1 MNAFSIDPDEQIDD
15 LFLKNYKIIQK
26 QGCFRYGTDAVVLS
40 DFAEKYIKK
49 GSRLLDVGTGTGIL
63 PLLLSAKTEAAELVG
78 LEIQEEM
85 VRLAERSVHL
95 NEQSGALKQGRV
107 RIVEGDIRNAKE
119 YFPPRSFDVVV
130 TNPPYKRNGT
140 GIRSGSERLDLARH
154 EISCTLPQIV
164 QSASFLLKSRGDF
177 LMVHHPE
184 RLADALEALRACR
197 LEPKELQLVYSDLQA
212 RPILFLVHAVLFGGK
227 NLVIEKGIEVK

>member
-40 DFAEKYIKK
+40 DFAAKYIKK

-85 VRLAERSVHL
+85 VRLAGRSVHL

-130 TNPPYKRNGT
+130 TIIP
-140 GIRSGSERLDLARH
+140 SGSPTRWKRCAPAVWSPK
-154 EISCTLPQIV
+154 SCNLYTPIFRPAQFFSSCAPFC
-164 QSASFLLKSRGDF
+164 SA
-177 LMVHHPE
+177 
-184 RLADALEALRACR
+184 
-197 LEPKELQLVYSDLQA
+197 
-212 RPILFLVHAVLFGGK
+212 GK
-227 NLVIEKGIEVK
+227 TW

>member
-1 MNAFSIDPDEQIDD
+1 MHFQSIRDEQIDD

-40 DFAEKYIKK
+40 DFAAKYIKK

-63 PLLLSAKTEAAELVG
+63 PLLLSAKTEATELVG

-140 GIRSGSERLDLARH
+140 GIRSGNERLDLARH

-197 LEPKELQLVYSDLQA
+197 LEPKELQFVYSDLQA

>member
-1 MNAFSIDPDEQIDD
+1 
-15 LFLKNYKIIQK
+15 
-26 QGCFRYGTDAVVLS
+26 
-40 DFAEKYIKK
+40 
-49 GSRLLDVGTGTGIL
+49 DVGTGTGIL

>member
-40 DFAEKYIKK
+40 DFAAKYIKK

-85 VRLAERSVHL
+85 VLLAERSVHL

-107 RIVEGDIRNAKE
+107 RIVEGDIRNVKE

-154 EISCTLPQIV
+154 EISCTLPQFV
-164 QSASFLLKSRGDF
+164 QSASFLLKS
-177 LMVHHPE
+177 
-184 RLADALEALRACR
+184 
-197 LEPKELQLVYSDLQA
+197 
-212 RPILFLVHAVLFGGK
+212 
-227 NLVIEKGIEVK
+227 